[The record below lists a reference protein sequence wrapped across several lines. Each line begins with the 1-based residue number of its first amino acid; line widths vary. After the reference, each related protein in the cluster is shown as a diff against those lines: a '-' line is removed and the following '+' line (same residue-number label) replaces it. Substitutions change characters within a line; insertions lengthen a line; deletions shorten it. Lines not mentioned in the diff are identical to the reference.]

1 MHTTKDKLSAMVTIW
16 VIITILSVL
25 LCAFGT
31 WALFIVLFC
40 AIKAV
45 HCQDKYNEWVDE
57 HTNIIDIRSLAD
69 MDRPE

>member
-1 MHTTKDKLSAMVTIW
+1 MHTTKDKLSAKVTIW

-25 LCAFGT
+25 LCAFDT

-40 AIKAV
+40 GMKAV
-45 HCQDKYNEWVDE
+45 HHQDKYNEWVDG
-57 HTNIIDIRSLAD
+57 HTTIIDIRSLAD

>member
-1 MHTTKDKLSAMVTIW
+1 MHTTKDKLSALVTIW

-25 LCAFGT
+25 LCAFDT

-40 AIKAV
+40 GMKAV
-45 HCQDKYNEWVDE
+45 HHQDKYNEWVDG
-57 HTNIIDIRSLAD
+57 HTTIIDIRSLAD